1 MCGYNP
7 VADSSKTSSDTTP
20 VAIITGGGTG
30 VGAATAA
37 KLSARGYRIAVNYS
51 RSASEAEATAAACRE
66 AIAIQGD
73 VAADADCRRIVAE
86 TLARW
91 GRVDALVNCAG
102 ATQFVPMDDLEA
114 LNAEDF
120 QRVFAVNTIAP
131 YQLARAAAPYLRS
144 SGKGA
149 IVHVSSTSA
158 YTGNGSSYAYVTS
171 KAALHTL
178 TLALARALAP
188 EIRVN
193 CVVPGLITSRW
204 LGKGLG
210 EEAYQRVRQSWVD
223 ASALGKVCAP
233 EDVAEVIAWLVA
245 DAALLTGQLITVD
258 GGFLLGRPARIAK

>member
-1 MCGYNP
+1 MTS
-7 VADSSKTSSDTTP
+7 SSKTSQ

-37 KLSARGYRIAVNYS
+37 KLDALGFGIAINYS
-51 RSASEAEATAAACRE
+51 RSAKEAEATAKSCRD
-66 AIAIQGD
+66 AVAIQGD
-73 VAADADCRRIVAE
+73 VANDADCRRVVAE
-86 TLARW
+86 TVARW

-120 QRVFAVNTIAP
+120 RRVFDVNLIAP
-131 YQLARAAAPYLRS
+131 YQMARAAAPHLRKT
-144 SGKGA
+144 GKGA

-158 YTGNGSSYAYVTS
+158 FTGNGSSYAYVTS

-178 TLALARALAP
+178 TMGLARTLAP

-204 LGKGLG
+204 LGQGLG
-210 EEAYQRVRQSWVD
+210 EAAYQRVRQSWVD
-223 ASALGKVCAP
+223 ASALGKVCSP
-233 EDVAEVIAWLVA
+233 EDVADVIIWLVQ
-245 DAALLTGQLITVD
+245 DAPLITGQMITVD
-258 GGFLLGRPARIAK
+258 GGFLLGRPARISK